1 MLKRQ
6 CYIRPL
12 ISIKLYEGKKWVIQK
27 NIEAEENKAQKKEEQ
42 KEKIRKSKLLWSIL
56 RRQSLLVYGYL

>member
-12 ISIKLYEGKKWVIQK
+12 ISIKLYEGKKWDIQK
-27 NIEAEENKAQKKEEQ
+27 NIEAEGNRAQKKEEQ
-42 KEKIRKSKLLWSIL
+42 REKIRKNKKK
-56 RRQSLLVYGYL
+56 

>member
-1 MLKRQ
+1 MLLRQ

-27 NIEAEENKAQKKEEQ
+27 NIEAEENKGLKKEEQ
-42 KEKIRKSKLLWSIL
+42 KEKIRKSNLIWCRLAK
-56 RRQSLLVYGYL
+56 

>member
-27 NIEAEENKAQKKEEQ
+27 NIEAVGSKAQKKRRA
-42 KEKIRKSKLLWSIL
+42 KRKNKKK
-56 RRQSLLVYGYL
+56 

>member
-12 ISIKLYEGKKWVIQK
+12 ISIKLYEGKKWVTQK
-27 NIEAEENKAQKKEEQ
+27 NIEVEESKARKKEEQ
-42 KEKIRKSKLLWSIL
+42 REKIRKNNLKWS
-56 RRQSLLVYGYL
+56 R

>member
-1 MLKRQ
+1 MLKGQ

-27 NIEAEENKAQKKEEQ
+27 NIEAEGNKDQKKEEQ
-42 KEKIRKSKLLWSIL
+42 REKTRKN
-56 RRQSLLVYGYL
+56 SLINNDYSLKD

>member
-12 ISIKLYEGKKWVIQK
+12 ISIKLYEGRKWVIQK
-27 NIEAEENKAQKKEEQ
+27 NIEAGEKWVLKKEER
-42 KEKIRKSKLLWSIL
+42 ERKIKKNNL
-56 RRQSLLVYGYL
+56 

>member
-12 ISIKLYEGKKWVIQK
+12 ISIKLYEGKKWVIQRST
-27 NIEAEENKAQKKEEQ
+27 EAVEKWARRKEEQ
-42 KEKIRKSKLLWSIL
+42 EKRIKKNKAS
-56 RRQSLLVYGYL
+56 

>member
-27 NIEAEENKAQKKEEQ
+27 NIEAVENKGPKKEEQ
-42 KEKIRKSKLLWSIL
+42 RERTRKN
-56 RRQSLLVYGYL
+56 SLNGIHQ

>member
-12 ISIKLYEGKKWVIQK
+12 ISIKLYEGIKWVIQK
-27 NIEAEENKAQKKEEQ
+27 NIEAVESKAQKKEEQ
-42 KEKIRKSKLLWSIL
+42 REKIRKNNLKWS
-56 RRQSLLVYGYL
+56 R

>member
-12 ISIKLYEGKKWVIQK
+12 ISIKLYEGKRWVIQK
-27 NIEAEENKAQKKEEQ
+27 NIEAVGSKAQKKEEL
-42 KEKIRKSKLLWSIL
+42 KEKIKRSKQASIL
-56 RRQSLLVYGYL
+56 

>member
-27 NIEAEENKAQKKEEQ
+27 NIEAEEKWGRKREEQ
-42 KEKIRKSKLLWSIL
+42 ERKIKRNKIY
-56 RRQSLLVYGYL
+56 SLNEE

>member
-12 ISIKLYEGKKWVIQK
+12 ISIKLYEGKKWVTQK
-27 NIEAEENKAQKKEEQ
+27 NIEVEENKAPKKEEQ
-42 KEKIRKSKLLWSIL
+42 REKIRKNNLKWI
-56 RRQSLLVYGYL
+56 R